1 MRYFTQFF
9 ILSMISAACCC
20 SKGGEAGGS
29 STEPEAPRALTVTPT
44 SIEATPEAKTQ
55 EITIEAPARPKVEIP
70 SAAQSWVS
78 YEDGVFN
85 KYKMTIKLKL
95 AANETHESRSAEV
108 SRILCFP
115 ATVPSPAPW
124 SWALAGTW
132 ATTLMPMLMA

>member
-9 ILSMISAACCC
+9 ILCMISAACCC

-70 SAAQSWVS
+70 SAAQSWLS
-78 YEDGVFN
+78 FEDGVFN

-95 AANETHESRSAEV
+95 AANDGSGYFDCSDNEIME
-108 SRILCFP
+108 
-115 ATVPSPAPW
+115 
-124 SWALAGTW
+124 
-132 ATTLMPMLMA
+132 MLRPYFRNLDI